1 MTHSVQQIRYRD
13 LLKQLVVLSIPT
25 MIEEILSTL
34 MQYVDTAMV
43 GHLGEKATAAV
54 SVTTTI
60 GWLVGSTAFAMGAAI
75 LALVSQAYG
84 AEDRKKGEKLAGQ
97 ALLLTV
103 IMGIALG
110 AVSCALSPFIPGW
123 MGAEPAIRSQASLY
137 FTIISI
143 PMVFRVSS
151 AILGSAVRATQNTKT
166 PMLISMFSN
175 LLNVVLNY
183 LLIYT
188 AGLGVTGAAIA
199 TAISFGT
206 GGALMLA
213 LFLRTEFFYPSV
225 PGRGRMPSPARI
237 LGSMRPDRKMLKEI
251 LTIGVPV
258 MGTSVVS
265 TMGYVMFAGMVSGM
279 GTTIFAAHS
288 IAVTAEEIFYIPGYG
303 LRTATSALV
312 GAAIGEGNHRKFVIY
327 CRISVVL
334 TVSMMFLSGLTLFFV
349 AKPLMSLFTPS
360 GQVIEIG
367 SEMLKLV
374 AFSEPFF
381 GLMVVMQGILYGMGK
396 TRYAFWAEA
405 ISMWGV
411 RILFTALVV
420 YVWHLGLREVWYCM
434 IACNV
439 TKAILLSL
447 PFTVGRNSLL
457 KLQPADPQ

>member
-1 MTHSVQQIRYRD
+1 MQTVEKLRYRD
-13 LLKQLVVLSIPT
+13 LLKRLVVLSIPT

-43 GHLGEKATAAV
+43 GHLGEKATASV

-60 GWLVGSTAFAMGAAI
+60 GWLVGSMAFAMGSAI
-75 LALVSQAYG
+75 LALISQAYG
-84 AEDRKKGEKLAGQ
+84 ANDRKKGRKFAGQ

-103 IMGIALG
+103 VLGIVLG

-123 MGAEPAIRSQASLY
+123 MGAEKAIRRQASLY

-143 PMVFRVSS
+143 PMFFRVSS

-166 PMLISMFSN
+166 PMMISMFSN
-175 LLNVVLNY
+175 LLNVILNY

-199 TAISFGT
+199 TALSFT
-206 GGALMLA
+206 VGGALMLM
-213 LFLRTEFFYPSV
+213 LFLRTDFFYP
-225 PGRGRMPSPARI
+225 PAEGKEYSRI
-237 LGSMRPDRKMLKEI
+237 SIRPDKKVLSEI
-251 LTIGVPV
+251 CSIGIPV

-265 TMGYVMFAGMVSGM
+265 TLGYVVFAGMVSGM
-279 GTTIFAAHS
+279 GTTVFAAHS

-312 GAAIGEGNHRKFVIY
+312 GAAIGERNQRKFSMY
-327 CRISVVL
+327 CRIAVSL
-334 TVSMMFLSGLTLFFV
+334 TVCMMLLSGLILFFV
-349 AKPLMSLFTPS
+349 AKPLMSIFTPS
-360 GQVIEIG
+360 EEVIEIG

-405 ISMWGV
+405 VSMWGV

-439 TKAILLSL
+439 TKAILLTL
-447 PFTVGRNSLL
+447 PFVLRRGDMM
-457 KLQPADPQ
+457 KLEPVDPK